1 MIAKH
6 ERYLSQNPENLND
19 MNNAEANELDRSQRS
34 SAGFASSM
42 PLRVTTKGEEIQMKE
57 AQLASRETQLAER
70 EAELQ
75 RLLG

>member
-1 MIAKH
+1 M
-6 ERYLSQNPENLND
+6 
-19 MNNAEANELDRSQRS
+19 DRSQRS
-34 SAGFASSM
+34 SAGFASTM

-57 AQLASRETQLAER
+57 AQLASREQQLAER